1 MTSLNRAVNDIIV
14 SMTSW
19 SPRLD
24 HRDGPRYLAIADALA
39 DDIEG
44 GMLAP
49 GERLPTHRD
58 LADSLGVTVGTV
70 TRAYREAENRGL
82 VTGQVGRGTFV
93 RRNDGPPRAPSLQ
106 IRDPRERD
114 VLDLSLNFM
123 PMPDGE
129 ILVPQMLAALARD
142 PAVALLLE
150 EYCPQAG
157 AADHRDAGAT
167 FVGMTGVTASPD
179 QILVCAGAQHAMTVA
194 LMGLTRPGDILLTDE
209 VTYPAILAL
218 ARVLHLDV
226 RGIPMDADGLRADA
240 LEDFCARHRP
250 RVLYCM
256 PTLHNPTTRTMPLS
270 RREEIARIV
279 ARHGFAVLEDDVYGF
294 LVEDAPPPLTMLVGH
309 RGYFITSCSKSVAP
323 GLRVGYLVVP
333 KGDDARFLDALWAT
347 TVMAP
352 PLMAEVASRWIRDGT
367 ATALVRARRVEARA
381 RQQIAREYLG
391 EHEYEAHRSGYHL
404 WLRLP
409 EPWQSTHFV
418 TRVLK
423 RGVAVTPCDTFAVKP
438 QATPAVRIGLGAAPS
453 RQALRDGLEVI
464 ADVLAGSHHLRIV

>member
-1 MTSLNRAVNDIIV
+1 MVSQNRRVNGIIV

-19 SPRLD
+19 EPRLA
-24 HRDGPRYLAIADALA
+24 HREGPRYLAIADALGE
-39 DDIEG
+39 DIEG
-44 GMLAP
+44 GRLAP
-49 GERLPTHRD
+49 GDRLPTHRD
-58 LADSLGVTVGTV
+58 LADAIGVTVGTV

-93 RRNDGPPRAPSLQ
+93 RRHEGPPRAPSLQ

-129 ILVPQMLAALARD
+129 ILVPQMLAELARD

-157 AADHRDAGAT
+157 TNDHRDAGAT
-167 FVGMTGVTASPD
+167 FVARAGISASPE

-194 LMGLTRPGDILLTDE
+194 LMGLTRPGDILLTEE

-226 RGIPMDADGLRADA
+226 RGLPMDEDGLRPDA

-256 PTLHNPTTRTMPLS
+256 PTLHNPTTRTMPLA
-270 RREEIARIV
+270 RRQEIARIV
-279 ARHGFAVLEDDVYGF
+279 SRHGFAVLEDDVYGF
-294 LVEDAPPPLTMLVGH
+294 LLDDAPPPLTTLVGH
-309 RGYFITSCSKSVAP
+309 RGYFLTSCSKSIAP

-352 PLMAEVASRWIRDGT
+352 PLMAEIASRWIRDGT
-367 ATALVRARRVEARA
+367 AATLVRARQVEAKA

-391 EHEYEAHRSGYHL
+391 GQDVEAHRAGYHA

-409 EPWQSTHFV
+409 PPWQSTHFV
-418 TRVLK
+418 TRVLQ
-423 RGVAVTPCDTFAVKP
+423 RGVAVTPCDTFAVERQP
-438 QATPAVRIGLGAAPS
+438 QPAVRIGLGAAPS
-453 RQALRDGLEVI
+453 REALREGLEVI
-464 ADVLAGSHHLRIV
+464 ADELAGSHHLRVV